1 MVLSITT
8 NHPVPE
14 ADKQTLYERLCSFH
28 ADITAFQKVPLSLV
42 SPVYFSLGLIQM
54 LLCCF
59 WLAAVFTLKVS
70 RMPFLPGLSL
80 TVEL

>member
-28 ADITAFQKVPLSLV
+28 ADITAFQKVPLS
-42 SPVYFSLGLIQM
+42 SGQSSLLIQM

-59 WLAAVFTLKVS
+59 WLAAVFTLKAS
-70 RMPFLPGLSL
+70 WMPFLPGLSL
-80 TVEL
+80 TGEL